1 MALGIL
7 VLLSALS
14 ISAVA
19 IYYSIAGL
27 VAIFAAAA
35 IPIMIMGT
43 ALEIGKL
50 VTAVWL
56 HKYWSKAKWW
66 LRTYL
71 AIAVA
76 VLMFITSMGI
86 FGYLSKAHIE
96 QTCMGRQIC
105 KCWI

>member
-27 VAIFAAAA
+27 VAIF
-35 IPIMIMGT
+35 PFHTIMIMGT

-50 VTAVWL
+50 VTW
-56 HKYWSKAKWW
+56 
-66 LRTYL
+66 
-71 AIAVA
+71 
-76 VLMFITSMGI
+76 
-86 FGYLSKAHIE
+86 FGYTNI
-96 QTCMGRQIC
+96 GVRPNGG
-105 KCWI
+105 